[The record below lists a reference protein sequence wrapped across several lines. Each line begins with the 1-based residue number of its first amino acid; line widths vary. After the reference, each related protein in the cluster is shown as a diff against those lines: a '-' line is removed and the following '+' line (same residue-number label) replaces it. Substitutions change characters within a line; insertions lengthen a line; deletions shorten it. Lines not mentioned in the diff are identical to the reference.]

1 MVKIANIFFLTVL
14 ASVLV
19 ANVALAQVTKD
30 NLDQNAD
37 QSQGNYAATNLNY
50 LGGVGS
56 LGMMQSAW
64 KDPLQHMGE
73 GQTRPGY
80 TKYYWTPDLVLP
92 VRVREGM
99 YTLINFPSWEVIE
112 NVYIGDG
119 QSFNAE
125 IQGPSSLLVY
135 PDSSQFVGV
144 DTNMI
149 VFGRSGNKYVFYVQS
164 ETVNT
169 DRITNAIIDIEV
181 VKKRGGISDVM
192 GGGAGGGHLNAND
205 YSADGSSEDATF
217 TRNLQKEDWIEKIPV
232 DPTKFRFD
240 IEVYVPNP
248 DDIIIAPERVWRDN
262 IFTYIDLGDKA
273 LTAIQRPIVTLIV
286 ERSETPVGF
295 RTAGPNNRLII
306 VEGMGDMVLRSGKRI
321 VCLKLRRADSDG
333 LENTIY
339 AKTNEWDLQNAY
351 ASQPGDGSDGEY
363 EDVYGVGGTNGHSGQ
378 ASGKGSSS
386 NVGFFGNNTFAGS
399 SNRSATEDSGLSY
412 EDIIS
417 GQRAVPPAN
426 NSGMRNGNFRQNN
439 DNQGGNNV
447 VNGGYNN
454 AGANGNNVGNSVG
467 NGAKTMGQSAA
478 SASLNDETMLN
489 SMPKVA
495 PVVAPAPGINIPSA
509 PTNTQTETSAG
520 SGANG
525 ISAGSGN
532 KSGNTQQ
539 PHAATTNNV
548 ANVPNSNT
556 PTMGGSVNN
565 SSPILI
571 TPKED
576 IEGGNTVL
584 TAEMEELLKEFRNG
598 KVFESVND
606 SNISIELG
614 TDEDVNNLEK
624 LWNDISKN
632 YSATIGRYQ
641 PFYSVDT
648 PADGQGKEVFHLRV
662 GPVKSLEE
670 GDNICSQLGRN
681 GIFCSVVRVQ

>member
-1 MVKIANIFFLTVL
+1 MMKRTNILSVIL
-14 ASVLV
+14 ATLGVLV
-19 ANVALAQVTKD
+19 ASAQAQVTKD

-80 TKYYWTPDLVLP
+80 TKYYWTPELVLP

-99 YTLINFPSWEVIE
+99 YTLINFPNWEVIE

-125 IQGPSSLLVY
+125 IQGPSSLMVY

-181 VKKRGGISDVM
+181 VKKRQNATGSAAI
-192 GGGAGGGHLNAND
+192 GGGSGGGHINANT
-205 YSADGSSEDATF
+205 YGQNGSSADATF
-217 TRNLQKEDWIEKIPV
+217 TRDLQKEDWIEKIPV
-232 DPTKFRFD
+232 DPTQFRFD

-248 DDIIIAPERVWRDN
+248 DDIVIAPERVWRDN

-273 LTAIQRPIVTLIV
+273 LTANQRPIVTLIV

-333 LENTIY
+333 LENTVY
-339 AKTNEWDLQNAY
+339 AKTNEWDLQAQRYQNQ
-351 ASQPGDGSDGEY
+351 SSTSTSETSENY
-363 EDVYGVGGTNGHSGQ
+363 EDVYGKETPNNNKKDS
-378 ASGKGSSS
+378 
-386 NVGFFGNNTFAGS
+386 FFGISSFFGPSDDNTS
-399 SNRSATEDSGLSY
+399 KE
-412 EDIIS
+412 E
-417 GQRAVPPAN
+417 N
-426 NSGMRNGNFRQNN
+426 NSGMSYEDMISGKKDVSSSAETNTPTKE
-439 DNQGGNNV
+439 NQLKGGEETNADKNALINSIPKAKTFVATPNV
-447 VNGGYNN
+447 AQSVPELTGQYDIK
-454 AGANGNNVGNSVG
+454 ANGAELVTPQYDGKKEDTITYQKDEQQGN
-467 NGAKTMGQSAA
+467 QA
-478 SASLNDETMLN
+478 S
-489 SMPKVA
+489 KVA
-495 PVVAPAPGINIPSA
+495 PKL
-509 PTNTQTETSAG
+509 G
-520 SGANG
+520 S
-525 ISAGSGN
+525 
-532 KSGNTQQ
+532 
-539 PHAATTNNV
+539 
-548 ANVPNSNT
+548 SN
-556 PTMGGSVNN
+556 NN
-565 SSPILI
+565 SSPVLI
-571 TPKED
+571 TPKDE
-576 IEGGNTVL
+576 NLAKQNSLVS
-584 TAEMEELLKEFRNG
+584 AETEALLKEFRDG
-598 KVFESVND
+598 KVFANTDE

-632 YSATIGRYQ
+632 YSATLGKYQ

-681 GIFCSVVRVQ
+681 GIFCSVVRIQ

>member
-1 MVKIANIFFLTVL
+1 MMKKVNILSVML
-14 ASVLV
+14 VYLGMLMAS
-19 ANVALAQVTKD
+19 AQAQVTKD

-80 TKYYWTPDLVLP
+80 TKYYWTPELVLP

-99 YTLINFPSWEVIE
+99 YTLINFPNWEVIE

-125 IQGPSSLLVY
+125 IQGPSSLMVY

-181 VKKRGGISDVM
+181 VKKRQNVSGASAMGIGT
-192 GGGAGGGHLNAND
+192 GGGNGHINANT
-205 YSADGSSEDATF
+205 YGQNGSSVDATF
-217 TRNLQKEDWIEKIPV
+217 TRDLQKEDWIEKIPV
-232 DPTKFRFD
+232 DPTQFRFD

-248 DDIIIAPERVWRDN
+248 DDIVIAPERVWRDN

-273 LTAIQRPIVTLIV
+273 LTANQRPIVTLIV

-333 LENTIY
+333 LENTVY
-339 AKTNEWDLQNAY
+339 AKTNEWDLQAQRYQNQ
-351 ASQPGDGSDGEY
+351 SSSTGEPAENY
-363 EDVYGVGGTNGHSGQ
+363 EDVYGKET
-378 ASGKGSSS
+378 ASDNKKDS
-386 NVGFFGNNTFAGS
+386 FFGINSFFGPSEATTS
-399 SNRSATEDSGLSY
+399 SKVETDSGMSY
-412 EDIIS
+412 EDMIS
-417 GQRAVPPAN
+417 GKKSATPQNEVKSEPKEN
-426 NSGMRNGNFRQNN
+426 NQNKVSEPLTTDKEALIN
-439 DNQGGNNV
+439 SIPKAKTYVATPNSAPSTPELTGQYD
-447 VNGGYNN
+447 VN
-454 AGANGNNVGNSVG
+454 ANGAELVTPQYGNKKEDTITYQKDEQQSLQNSNVAPKLGNS
-467 NGAKTMGQSAA
+467 S
-478 SASLNDETMLN
+478 
-489 SMPKVA
+489 
-495 PVVAPAPGINIPSA
+495 
-509 PTNTQTETSAG
+509 
-520 SGANG
+520 
-525 ISAGSGN
+525 
-532 KSGNTQQ
+532 
-539 PHAATTNNV
+539 
-548 ANVPNSNT
+548 
-556 PTMGGSVNN
+556 NN
-565 SSPILI
+565 SSPVLI
-571 TPKED
+571 TPKDE
-576 IEGGNTVL
+576 NLAKQNSLVS
-584 TAEMEELLKEFRNG
+584 AETEALLKEFRDG
-598 KVFESVND
+598 KVFENTD
-606 SNISIELG
+606 ESNISIELG
-614 TDEDVNNLEK
+614 TDKDVNNLEK

-632 YSATIGRYQ
+632 YSATLGRYQ

-681 GIFCSVVRVQ
+681 GIFCSVVRIQ

>member
-1 MVKIANIFFLTVL
+1 MTKVLNILSAAILSLGAL
-14 ASVLV
+14 ATL
-19 ANVALAQVTKD
+19 AEAQVTKD

-80 TKYYWTPDLVLP
+80 TKYYWTPELVLP

-99 YTLINFPSWEVIE
+99 YTLINFPNWEVIE

-125 IQGPSSLLVY
+125 IQGPSSLMVY

-181 VKKRGGISDVM
+181 VKNRQNVNGSAVI
-192 GGGAGGGHLNAND
+192 GAGTGSGHINANS
-205 YSADGSSEDATF
+205 YSQDGTSADATF

-248 DDIIIAPERVWRDN
+248 DDIVIAPERVWRDN

-273 LTAIQRPIVTLIV
+273 LTAVQRPIVTLIV

-333 LENTIY
+333 LENTVY
-339 AKTNEWDLQNAY
+339 AKTNEWDLQSAH
-351 ASQPGDGSDGEY
+351 ASKPENGLEAGQY
-363 EDVYGVGGTNGHSGQ
+363 EDVYGNGGTSRPTMGNNSTPGNNS
-378 ASGKGSSS
+378 ASGNSGTS
-386 NVGFFGNNTFAGS
+386 GAGAAFFENNSFSGAQ
-399 SNRSATEDSGLSY
+399 NATQNNGGLSY

-417 GQRAVPPAN
+417 GQKVPAGNTNRPDRQPS
-426 NSGMRNGNFRQNN
+426 SGEI
-439 DNQGGNNV
+439 
-447 VNGGYNN
+447 
-454 AGANGNNVGNSVG
+454 
-467 NGAKTMGQSAA
+467 
-478 SASLNDETMLN
+478 SLNDASALN
-489 SMPKVA
+489 SIPKA
-495 PVVAPAPGINIPSA
+495 TPVVAPVQNKKDNTTAQRPSLSGQYDVKTGGGA
-509 PTNTQTETSAG
+509 ELVTPEYNGKPDVSITYQKDKVQGTPAAG
-520 SGANG
+520 TPAV
-525 ISAGSGN
+525 GN
-532 KSGNTQQ
+532 S
-539 PHAATTNNV
+539 
-548 ANVPNSNT
+548 S
-556 PTMGGSVNN
+556 NN
-565 SSPILI
+565 SSPVLI
-571 TPKED
+571 TPKENAAD
-576 IEGGNTVL
+576 KNAVVS
-584 TAEMEELLKEFRNG
+584 AETEALLKEFRDG
-598 KVFESVND
+598 KAFANVDE

-632 YSATIGRYQ
+632 YSAAIGKYQ

-648 PADGQGKEVFHLRV
+648 PADGQGREVFHLRV
-662 GPVKSLEE
+662 GPVKSLDE

-681 GIFCSVVRVQ
+681 GIFCSVVRIQ